1 MMFRLLLTLGLAVSL
16 SACLSLLPNPA
27 PAPSV
32 YRLESTPSPVA
43 KAADAEIIRVDR
55 PAATQIFNT
64 TAIVVMQGDQKL
76 STIAQAQW
84 AEASPII
91 IQSTMID
98 ALEGS
103 SKFVGIMPTSG
114 ARAATRLHLS
124 VKNFEANFDNG
135 PESAPLANV
144 QYRITY
150 ARADNRDLI
159 GTHSVRQ
166 TVRAESINVSSI
178 VAAMTQANEAAMNDI
193 VSWLES
199 QKGSGRFN

>member
-1 MMFRLLLTLGLAVSL
+1 MMFRLLLALVVSVSL
-16 SACLSLLPNPA
+16 SACLSLLPDPA
-27 PAPSV
+27 PAPSI
-32 YRLESTPSPVA
+32 YRLNSTPTPVA
-43 KAADAEIIRVDR
+43 KAANAEIIRVDR

-64 TAIVVMQGDQKL
+64 TAIIVTQGDQKL

-84 AEASPII
+84 AEASPVI
-91 IQSTMID
+91 IQSTLID

-114 ARAATRLHLS
+114 ARPATRLHLS

-144 QYRITY
+144 QYRVTY

-178 VAAMTQANEAAMNDI
+178 VAAMTQANDAAMNDI

-199 QKGSGRFN
+199 QKASGRFN